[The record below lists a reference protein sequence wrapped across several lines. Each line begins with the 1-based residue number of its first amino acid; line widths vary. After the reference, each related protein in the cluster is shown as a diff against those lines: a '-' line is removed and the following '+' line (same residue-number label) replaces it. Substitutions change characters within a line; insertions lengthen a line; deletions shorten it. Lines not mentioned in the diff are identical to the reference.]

1 MNRCHSLNS
10 LASFSLNE
18 QLNCYGAIIQYLSYL
33 IRKIS
38 RNLTRWYLK
47 RYGRK
52 KHRFKSIS
60 TNHPHH
66 HHHHHPQKYYCHCN
80 SESVK
85 GKNIHHEISSGGG
98 GGDQCSAIVVM
109 STTANKDHHHYSSS
123 RNRKKSSTTSTSN
136 TSNVPIGGVSVNVNM
151 PQQQPPSLTIDN
163 NGDMAVVNVDDYHQ
177 QSAINNNDD
186 LIVIS
191 PTKSPETSKKSARKT
206 KKTNQKKIHKRSNS
220 SDINKQQQQ
229 QSPSSSLSPSSI
241 GHDVDHD
248 GGSISK
254 NSLLLIS
261 DSHHHS
267 HSHHVN
273 DSIPS
278 FYSFTDNPNQQRNP
292 AYSCMI
298 TSNHLHSK
306 SISCHGHDHHQPLAS
321 QLSHPILTE
330 FNDDDNNGHRQS
342 SPCKCRRQYHR
353 SGGHRAHQQQ
363 HHQQQPQ
370 HYHRR
375 GHGRSKN
382 DLSDRFSCS
391 SSLSQS
397 RSYNNNRYSGRNRRS
412 RQSSMISIGSCNDQ
426 FERCFCCC
434 CPTSCTKP
442 MAETWK
448 YLRCRLK
455 TMVKHNYFQQAIFL
469 AILLNTFSM
478 GIEYHNQPQS
488 LSHAVEISNII
499 FTIVFCFE
507 MLLKLLADGF
517 YQYIKSGFNV
527 FDGCIVILSLL
538 ELLEEHGSG
547 LSVLRTFRLLRIL
560 KLVRFMPALRRQLV
574 IMLRTID
581 NVAVFFALLML
592 FIFIFRFVFGWFEF
606 SNFSIFILRTVYL
619 V

>member
-1 MNRCHSLNS
+1 
-10 LASFSLNE
+10 
-18 QLNCYGAIIQYLSYL
+18 
-33 IRKIS
+33 
-38 RNLTRWYLK
+38 
-47 RYGRK
+47 
-52 KHRFKSIS
+52 
-60 TNHPHH
+60 
-66 HHHHHPQKYYCHCN
+66 
-80 SESVK
+80 
-85 GKNIHHEISSGGG
+85 
-98 GGDQCSAIVVM
+98 
-109 STTANKDHHHYSSS
+109 
-123 RNRKKSSTTSTSN
+123 
-136 TSNVPIGGVSVNVNM
+136 
-151 PQQQPPSLTIDN
+151 
-163 NGDMAVVNVDDYHQ
+163 
-177 QSAINNNDD
+177 
-186 LIVIS
+186 
-191 PTKSPETSKKSARKT
+191 
-206 KKTNQKKIHKRSNS
+206 
-220 SDINKQQQQ
+220 
-229 QSPSSSLSPSSI
+229 
-241 GHDVDHD
+241 
-248 GGSISK
+248 
-254 NSLLLIS
+254 
-261 DSHHHS
+261 
-267 HSHHVN
+267 
-273 DSIPS
+273 
-278 FYSFTDNPNQQRNP
+278 
-292 AYSCMI
+292 
-298 TSNHLHSK
+298 
-306 SISCHGHDHHQPLAS
+306 
-321 QLSHPILTE
+321 
-330 FNDDDNNGHRQS
+330 
-342 SPCKCRRQYHR
+342 
-353 SGGHRAHQQQ
+353 
-363 HHQQQPQ
+363 
-370 HYHRR
+370 
-375 GHGRSKN
+375 
-382 DLSDRFSCS
+382 
-391 SSLSQS
+391 
-397 RSYNNNRYSGRNRRS
+397 
-412 RQSSMISIGSCNDQ
+412 MISIGSCNDQ